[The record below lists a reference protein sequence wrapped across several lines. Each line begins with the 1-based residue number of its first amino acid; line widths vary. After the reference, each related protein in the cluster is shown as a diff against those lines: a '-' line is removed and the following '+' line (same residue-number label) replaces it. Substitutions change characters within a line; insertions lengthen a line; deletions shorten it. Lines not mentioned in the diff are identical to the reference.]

1 MVVANNNKLMDLT
14 ETAVFRIG
22 VKQVDRLFNAARL
35 DCIVGLLGACVLL
48 GAVWVA
54 NGSVAMIALCGSAA
68 VLSIIRLLIALIY
81 NSKPRPSSAVR
92 RWELTFN
99 VGTIAAGALWGA
111 IAATLLVNDQL
122 SAAAVALA
130 VAAAVSLAGVVLFA
144 GSYVITVAFAAAALA
159 PPALAAGIRLDAN
172 GALFAVGALAA
183 FVITALCGR
192 VIKQVMWE
200 AVMAQ
205 TECEQLT
212 GHLDQRRTQVEKL
225 NVALKTNADKR
236 EQAEI
241 TLRRTAADLGLVQGK
256 AKALADTL
264 ERVSPMC
271 QVTGLANR
279 RHFDVE
285 FDSEW
290 RRAMREEKPVS
301 LVVVEIDEFEDYAS
315 NYGNQSADAL
325 LKRLGQTMK
334 GFGRRSGDLAGRY
347 EDEKLALMLPGCDIR
362 NAARMAEA
370 LRKRIEGTKIAHA
383 GSKNRETVTVHV
395 GVATMKPS
403 RGLNKEELS
412 TRADAALYEARF
424 QGGNKIVTYKP
435 LSKLKLERWDKPNDG
450 PLSEQSLTQK
460 LLVWGYD
467 TTKEILTP
475 NDKPREHVSDHDT
488 VIAILTGELLIDVE
502 GHTMALK
509 PGDSIFVPTG
519 VVLRLQA
526 TGEHPVVKFTA
537 TKSA

>member
-1 MVVANNNKLMDLT
+1 MDLT
-14 ETAVFRIG
+14 ETAAFRIG

-35 DCIVGLLGACVLL
+35 DCAVSLIGASLLIA
-48 GAVWVA
+48 AVWVG
-54 NGSVAMIALCGSAA
+54 NGSNTLFALCGAA
-68 VLSIIRLLIALIY
+68 AIVSIARLLIARAY
-81 NSKPRPSSAVR
+81 NSKPRPSSAVK
-92 RWELTFN
+92 RWQLTFN
-99 VGTIAAGALWGA
+99 VGTLVAGALWGA

-122 SAAAVALA
+122 SAASVALG
-130 VAAAVSLAGVVLFA
+130 VAASESLAGVVLFA
-144 GSYVITVAFAAAALA
+144 GSYVITVLFAAAALV
-159 PPALAAGIRLDAN
+159 PPAVAAGIRVDAN
-172 GALFAVGALAA
+172 GALFAAGAIAA
-183 FVITALCGR
+183 FVVTALCGR
-192 VIKQVMWE
+192 VVKQVMWE

-285 FDSEW
+285 LDSEW
-290 RRAMREEKPVS
+290 RRAMREQKPMS
-301 LVVVEIDEFEDYAS
+301 LVIVEIDEFEDYATK
-315 NYGNQSADAL
+315 YGNQSADAL
-325 LKRLGQTMK
+325 LKRVAQTMK

-347 EDEKLALMLPGCDIR
+347 EDEKLALMLSGCDIQ
-362 NAARMAEA
+362 NAARMADA

-383 GSKNRETVTVHV
+383 GSKNSDTVTVHV

-403 RGLNKEELS
+403 RGLQKEELS
-412 TRADAALYEARF
+412 KRADAALYEARF

-435 LSKLKLERWDKPNDG
+435 LSKLKLERWSKPSDG

-467 TTKEILTP
+467 TTKDIFTP
-475 NDKPREHVSDHDT
+475 DAKPREHVSEYDT

-502 GHTMALK
+502 GHTMTIN
-509 PGDSIFVPTG
+509 PGDSIFVPSG

-526 TGEHPVVKFTA
+526 TGEHPVISFTA

>member
-1 MVVANNNKLMDLT
+1 MDLT

-35 DCIVGLLGACVLL
+35 DCIVGVIGACVLL
-48 GAVWVA
+48 FGAWVIQ
-54 NGSVAMIALCGSAA
+54 GSITLFALCGSAA
-68 VLSIIRLLIALIY
+68 ILAFVRLLIALIY
-81 NSKPRPSSAVR
+81 NSKPRPSSAVK
-92 RWELTFN
+92 RWELAFN
-99 VGTIAAGALWGA
+99 TGTVAAGALWGA
-111 IAATLLVNDQL
+111 IAVTLMATDQL
-122 SAAAVALA
+122 SIAAVALA
-130 VAAAVSLAGVVLFA
+130 VAASESLAGIILFA
-144 GSYVITVAFAAAALA
+144 GSYTLTVVFAAAALA
-159 PPALAAGIRLDAN
+159 PPTVAAGMRMDAT
-172 GALFAVGALAA
+172 GALFAAGAVAA
-183 FVITALCGR
+183 FVVTVLCAR
-192 VIKQVMWE
+192 VIKRVMWE

-205 TECEQLT
+205 TECEQLA

-279 RHFDVE
+279 RHFDAQL
-285 FDSEW
+285 DSEW
-290 RRAMREEKPVS
+290 HRAMREEKPIS

-315 NYGNQSADAL
+315 NYGHQSADAL
-325 LKRLGQTMK
+325 LKRVGQTIK
-334 GFGRRSGDLAGRY
+334 GFGRRSGDLAGRR
-347 EDEKLALMLPGCDIR
+347 EEEKLALLLPGCDIR

-383 GSKNRETVTVHV
+383 GSKNRETVTIHV

-412 TRADAALYEARF
+412 TRAEAALYEARF

-467 TTKEILTP
+467 TAKEILTA
-475 NDKPREHVSDHDT
+475 NDKPREHVSEHDT

-502 GHTMALK
+502 GHTMAIK
-509 PGDSIFVPTG
+509 PGDSIFVPAA

-526 TGEHPVVKFTA
+526 NGEHPVVKFTA

>member
-1 MVVANNNKLMDLT
+1 MDLT

-35 DCIVGLLGACVLL
+35 DCVVGLLGAAILLL
-48 GAVWVA
+48 GVWITK
-54 NGSVAMIALCGSAA
+54 GSILMFALCGAA
-68 VLSIIRLLIALIY
+68 ALLAIVRLLIALVY
-81 NSKPRPSSAVR
+81 NSKPRPSSAVK

-99 VGTIAAGALWGA
+99 AGTVAAGALWGA
-111 IAATLLVNDQL
+111 IAATLLVTDQL
-122 SAAAVALA
+122 PTASVALA
-130 VAAAVSLAGVVLFA
+130 VAASESLAGIVLFA
-144 GSYVITVAFAAAALA
+144 GSYTITVLFAATALA
-159 PPALAAGIRLDAN
+159 PPAVAAGIRMDAT
-172 GALFAVGALAA
+172 GALLAAGAVAA
-183 FVITALCGR
+183 FVVTVLCGR
-192 VIKQVMWE
+192 VIKRVMWE

-205 TECEQLT
+205 TECEQLA

-271 QVTGLANR
+271 QVTGLANQ
-279 RHFDVE
+279 RHFE
-285 FDSEW
+285 AQLDSEW
-290 RRAMREEKPVS
+290 HRAMREEKPIS
-301 LVVVEIDEFEDYAS
+301 LVAVEIDEFEDYAS

-325 LKRLGQTMK
+325 LKRVAQTIK
-334 GFGRRSGDLAGRY
+334 GFGRRSGDLAGRG
-347 EDEKLALMLPGCDIR
+347 EDHKLALLLPGCDIR
-362 NAARMAEA
+362 NAARMADA
-370 LRKRIEGTKIAHA
+370 LRKRIEGAKIAHA
-383 GSKNRETVTVHV
+383 GSKNREIVTIHI

-403 RGLNKEELS
+403 RGLSKEELS
-412 TRADAALYEARF
+412 SRADAALYEARF

-467 TTKEILTP
+467 TAKEILKP
-475 NDKPREHVSDHDT
+475 GDKPREHVSEHDT
-488 VIAILTGELLIDVE
+488 VIAILTGELLIEVE
-502 GHTMALK
+502 GHAMAIK

-526 TGEHPVVKFTA
+526 SGEHPVVKFTA

>member
-1 MVVANNNKLMDLT
+1 MDLT

-22 VKQVDRLFNAARL
+22 VKQVDRLFDSARL
-35 DCIVGLLGACVLL
+35 DCTVGLTGAVLL
-48 GAVWVA
+48 LAAVWA
-54 NGSVAMIALCGSAA
+54 NEGSTAMFALCGAA
-68 VLSIIRLLIALIY
+68 VLLCVARLLIALIY
-81 NSKPRPSSAVR
+81 NSKSRPSSAVK
-92 RWELTFN
+92 RWELAFN
-99 VGTIAAGALWGA
+99 IGTLLGGALWGA
-111 IAATLLVNDQL
+111 IAALLLASDQL
-122 SAAAVALA
+122 PAASLALG
-130 VAAAVSLAGVVLFA
+130 VAATESLAGVVLFA
-144 GSYVITVAFAAAALA
+144 GSYVITLLFAAAALA
-159 PPALAAGIRLDAN
+159 PPAVAAGLRMDVT
-172 GALFAVGALAA
+172 GALFAAAAVAA

-192 VIKQVMWE
+192 VIKRVMWE

-285 FDSEW
+285 LDSEW
-290 RRAMREEKPVS
+290 RRAMREQKPMS
-301 LVVVEIDEFEDYAS
+301 LVIVEIDEFEDYAT

-325 LKRLGQTMK
+325 LKRVAQTMK

-347 EDEKLALMLPGCDIR
+347 DDEKLALMLPGCDIR
-362 NAARMAEA
+362 NAARMADA
-370 LRKRIEGTKIAHA
+370 LRKRVEGTKIAHA
-383 GSKNRETVTVHV
+383 GSDNRDTVTVHV

-403 RGLNKEELS
+403 RGLEKEELS
-412 TRADAALYEARF
+412 SRADAALYEARF
-424 QGGNKIVTYKP
+424 QGGNKVVTYKP

-467 TTKEILTP
+467 TAKDILTP
-475 NDKPREHVSDHDT
+475 GEKPRKHVSEHDT

-502 GHTMALK
+502 GHTMAIK
-509 PGDSIFVPTG
+509 PGDSIFVPVG